1 MHSPAPE
8 HRPRP
13 AGPRPTPVGGPRR
26 TGAPAPLP
34 SGNRP
39 LSAFD
44 VLVVGMVCFVLA
56 GLLNAQHLER
66 MAADLPTSSS
76 LRKPAMTV
84 SGWVASISGVFQLTR
99 PGEAI
104 DDRRPGGAGF
114 TEAGDDP
121 LAGVADPTADDPAV
135 DPAASTTV
143 AGAAPTEDPA
153 AGTTVAEADVP
164 APTLPPGPKVP
175 TAADKAVVYIAGDSL
190 AKDLAVPLQGLV
202 QGTGVARA
210 VTKTEVGT
218 GLVRPDRF
226 NWLAQFR
233 ADMSAQNP
241 DIVVVEFG
249 GNDAQGIPLQGGDI
263 QSVLDPR
270 WAVEYGKR
278 VGAAM
283 DLLNAG
289 GRKLV
294 WVGIPNSR
302 DEAKN
307 AEFAIIRQVTIDEA
321 NKRAGVAY
329 VDTWA
334 LFVSP
339 EGNYADYILIDDDLK
354 EVRQSDGFHL
364 NTNGVDYLARE
375 VQKVIAD
382 ELRARGAQLPG

>member
-8 HRPRP
+8 HQPRPRP
-13 AGPRPTPVGGPRR
+13 AAPGPRR
-26 TGAPAPLP
+26 VVAPAPPP

-44 VLVVGMVCFVLA
+44 VLVVGVVCFVLA
-56 GLLNAQHLER
+56 GLLNARHLER
-66 MAADLPTSSS
+66 MAADMPTSSS

-84 SGWVASISGVFQLTR
+84 SGWVASISRVFQLTR
-99 PGEAI
+99 AGEAI
-104 DDRRPGGAGF
+104 DERRPGGAGF
-114 TEAGDDP
+114 TEAGDELVTDTTDDT
-121 LAGVADPTADDPAV
+121 VAE
-135 DPAASTTV
+135 PAAEPTTDTS
-143 AGAAPTEDPA
+143 AAPAEDPA
-153 AGTTVAEADVP
+153 ATTTVAEADVP
-164 APTLPPGPKVP
+164 APTLPAGPKVP

-202 QGTGVARA
+202 QDTGVARA

-233 ADMSAQNP
+233 ADMAAQNP

-249 GNDAQGIPLQGGDI
+249 GNDAQGIPMPGGDI
-263 QSVLDPR
+263 QSVTDPR
-270 WAVEYGKR
+270 WAVEYAKR

-321 NKRAGVAY
+321 NKRAGVSY

-334 LFVSP
+334 LFVSA

-354 EVRQSDGFHL
+354 EVRQKDGFHL

-375 VQKVIAD
+375 VQKVIAG
-382 ELRARGAQLPG
+382 ELQARGATLPG

>member
-1 MHSPAPE
+1 MA
-8 HRPRP
+8 RPRP
-13 AGPRPTPVGGPRR
+13 ARVGGDLRH
-26 TGAPAPLP
+26 APAPP

-44 VLVVGMVCFVLA
+44 VLVVGVVCFVVA
-56 GLLNAQHLER
+56 GLLNARHLER
-66 MAADLPTSSS
+66 MAADLPTSSN

-84 SGWVASISGVFQLTR
+84 SGWVADIAGVFQLDR
-99 PGEAI
+99 AGQAI
-104 DDRRPGGAGF
+104 DERRPGGAGF
-114 TEAGDDP
+114 TQ
-121 LAGVADPTADDPAV
+121 
-135 DPAASTTV
+135 
-143 AGAAPTEDPA
+143 
-153 AGTTVAEADVP
+153 AGTEQPQTSEPQTSDPTVAEDPTVTTIAEAAVTTVPEPDVS

-202 QGTGVARA
+202 QDTGVAKA

-233 ADMSAQNP
+233 SDMSAQNP

-249 GNDAQGIPLQGGDI
+249 GNDAQGIPLAGGDI

-283 DLLNAG
+283 DVLNAG
-289 GRKLV
+289 GRKLI
-294 WVGIPNSR
+294 WVGVPNSR

-307 AEFAIIRQVTIDEA
+307 AEFAVVRQVTSDEA
-321 NKRAGVAY
+321 NKRGIAY

-334 LFVSP
+334 LFVSA

-354 EVRQSDGFHL
+354 EVRQKDGFHL
-364 NTNGVDYLARE
+364 NTNGVSYLARE
-375 VQKVIAD
+375 VQKIIAA
-382 ELRARGAQLPG
+382 ELSARGAKLPG